1 MGLLSLIMTTPNGEI
16 TLHVIK
22 LKCKSNLIWFLI
34 IFDKLKSKIAS
45 PLRSKK
51 LSEIILC
58 ETLKILFAIV
68 VFFPVSIVSMSNMN
82 NDSSNKN
89 YSQTSVV
96 TDVSASH
103 SDLTAKHLSEAI
115 TI

>member
-1 MGLLSLIMTTPNGEI
+1 MFNDGYRSGSVASTTGSLADGFKNSNAPLDAFNDFDIDVLNNSN
-16 TLHVIK
+16 VIPMK
-22 LKCKSNLIWFLI
+22 EKQKELIKAI
-34 IFDKLKSKIAS
+34 ETKDKLNKEG
-45 PLRSKK
+45 P
-51 LSEIILC
+51 
-58 ETLKILFAIV
+58 
-68 VFFPVSIVSMSNMN
+68 PSIVSMSNMN